1 MLKINQIEGRI
12 FKVEAQ
18 IREAKKQGNMEV
30 LKSLRLENAQLRQQ
44 LEDRRRSIWETY
56 K

>member
-1 MLKINQIEGRI
+1 MLKLSQLEGRI

-30 LKSLRLENAQLRQQ
+30 LASLRLESAQLRQQ
-44 LEDRRRSIWETY
+44 LEDRRRSIWETN